1 MIHAVILDMDGT
13 LLDSETVSMEATSRG
28 FAEIFG
34 RELTDKEH
42 SEMMGRP
49 VQLLM
54 KQHYGK
60 KGEEAYLLGREYF
73 SDNMNKIGLFPGI
86 GQLLTTLRNND
97 LKLGLVT
104 SSHRED
110 AKFFLE
116 KTGISEYFEVKIA
129 QEDTERH
136 KPHPEPLLKC
146 INMLDAKSEQSV
158 YIGDQPYDIRAAL
171 SAGMKSIG
179 ATWGPGDPDVLG
191 AEHATE
197 ICHDPLDIINIIKR
211 L

>member
-1 MIHAVILDMDGT
+1 MIHVVILDMDGT

-146 INMLDAKSEQSV
+146 MNLLSARSDETV
-158 YIGDQPYDIRAAL
+158 YIGDQPYDIRAAI
-171 SAGMKSIG
+171 SAGIKSIG
-179 ATWGPGDPDVLG
+179 ATWGPGDPDLLK
-191 AEHATE
+191 AEHANAVCNVPSE
-197 ICHDPLDIINIIKR
+197 VFNFIIH